1 LYIDRGGKSK
11 HNERVIIREI
21 EAKSI
26 LNASKIHD
34 FCVNP
39 YTGCGVGCLYC
50 YARLFIPRYSGHAE
64 PWGTFVDAKV
74 NAPDVLRRQLKRAKP
89 GNVWVSSV
97 CDPYQPVEKR
107 FGLTRRCLE
116 ALLEAGRAVLIQT
129 KSARILADLA
139 LIRRFPDA
147 RVTFSI
153 ATEDEA
159 IAGRFELGASP
170 VAERIAALARL
181 HEAGVKT
188 AAFIGPI
195 LPGNPERLVERLAG
209 VIDEALVDRL
219 NYVYQVRGI
228 YERLGLGAALTDAF
242 FRERRERYAR
252 ALARQ
257 GIPFQLLF

>member
-1 LYIDRGGKSK
+1 
-11 HNERVIIREI
+11 VVIREI
-21 EAKSI
+21 QAKSI
-26 LNASKIHD
+26 LNVSKIHD

-97 CDPYQPVEKR
+97 CDPYQPVEER
-107 FGLTRRCLE
+107 FGLTHLCLE
-116 ALLEAGRAVLIQT
+116 ALLEAGRPVLIQT
-129 KSARILADLA
+129 KSARILADIE

-159 IAGRFELGASP
+159 IARRLEPGASP

-181 HEAGVKT
+181 HEAGVRT

-209 VIDEALVDRL
+209 VIDEALVDRM
-219 NYVYQVRGI
+219 NYVYQVRGV

-242 FRERRERYAR
+242 FRERRELYAR
-252 ALARQ
+252 ALAKH
-257 GIPFQLLF
+257 GIAFQLLF

>member
-1 LYIDRGGKSK
+1 
-11 HNERVIIREI
+11 VIIREI
-21 EAKSI
+21 QAKSI

-74 NAPDVLRRQLKRAKP
+74 NAPNVLRRQLKRAKP

-97 CDPYQPVEKR
+97 CDPYQPAEER

-116 ALLEAGRAVLIQT
+116 ALLEAGRPVLIQT
-129 KSARILADLA
+129 KSARIVRDLD
-139 LIRRFPDA
+139 LIRKFSDVRI
-147 RVTFSI
+147 TFSI

-159 IAGRFELGASP
+159 MRLRFEPGASP
-170 VAERIAALARL
+170 IAERIAALARF
-181 HEAGVKT
+181 HDAGIKT
-188 AAFIGPI
+188 TAFIGPI

-209 VIDEALVDRL
+209 VIDEALVDRM
-219 NYVYQVRGI
+219 NYVYQVRGV

-242 FRERRERYAR
+242 FRERGERYAR
-252 ALARQ
+252 ALAKH